1 MLLKL
6 GITLSIL
13 SWFVIA
19 ISPMIKTD
27 TRQTVNYIAGINML
41 WIGVVL
47 SFIHYLHCVIIGR
60 GMVFSEVK
68 LYLVHA
74 GVFSIA
80 VVINLVVV
88 KLMARQGVINHK
100 LV

>member
-6 GITLSIL
+6 GITLSLL

-19 ISPMIKTD
+19 ISPMIKAD

-47 SFIHYLHCVIIGR
+47 SFIHYLYCVIIGR
-60 GMVFSEVK
+60 GTVFSEVK
-68 LYLVHA
+68 LYLVHV

-80 VVINLVVV
+80 VVINLMVV